1 MRLIP
6 WPFALRRQ
14 RAGAKRFIY
23 EKEQCMQVR
32 QARLLAMFAM
42 TIVVGP
48 SLAQDYP
55 TRPIRLLT
63 PIAPGGGLDVIARII
78 APPLTESL
86 GKPVVVDNRPGASGA
101 IAMDITAH
109 SAPDGYTLAIFSV
122 NQIIYSELNKSNFD
136 MFRDFAPVS
145 QISAAPY
152 LLAVYPQLPANSVS
166 ELIAYAKANPDRI
179 TYASSGIGTLQQL
192 ATELLAARAGI
203 KLVHVPYKGVGAAF
217 PDMIAG
223 RTHMTISS
231 AAALAGLLRSK
242 LLRAV
247 AVTTTRR
254 IALLPE
260 VPTMAEAGMPDFV
273 VTQWHGILAQAHTPA
288 TIVARL
294 YRDIAAA
301 VKRPDVVG
309 HLATDGTEPVGSSPQ
324 QFTAFM
330 KSERDKWLLAI
341 KQAGISMQ

>member
-1 MRLIP
+1 MQMRQATLLAT
-6 WPFALRRQ
+6 FALT
-14 RAGAKRFIY
+14 
-23 EKEQCMQVR
+23 
-32 QARLLAMFAM
+32 LATAA
-42 TIVVGP
+42 
-48 SLAQDYP
+48 LAQDYP

-78 APPLTESL
+78 APPLTDSL

-145 QISAAPY
+145 QVSAAPY
-152 LLAVYPQLPANSVS
+152 VMAVNPQLPANTVK
-166 ELIAYAKANPDRI
+166 EFIAYAKANPNKI

-192 ATELLAARAGI
+192 ATELLSAKVGI

-223 RTHMTISS
+223 RTHMTSSS
-231 AAALAGLLRSK
+231 AAALAGLLRNK
-242 LLRAV
+242 MLRAL
-247 AVTTTRR
+247 AVTTEQR

-260 VPTMAEAGMPDFV
+260 VPTMTEAGLPGFV
-273 VTQWHGILAQAHTPA
+273 VTQWHGILAPARTPA
-288 TIVARL
+288 PIVNRL
-294 YRDIAAA
+294 YKDIAAA
-301 VKRPDVVG
+301 VKRSDVIA
-309 HLATDGTEPVGSSPQ
+309 HLATDGTEAVGSTPQ
-324 QFTAFM
+324 QFSAHM
-330 KSERDKWLLAI
+330 KSEREKWIQAI
-341 KQAGISMQ
+341 KQAGINMQ